1 MKELMEPIDQQIMMT
16 DDREEMLMIACVMLA
31 RSKEILV
38 NEIGIRATIDVII
51 SSVND
56 IRQLQLQFITIKMP
70 MRKREIMNWI
80 GEGNNPT
87 ANSMLMAMLGSDAL
101 VEKWW
106 NSPNKAFDNKCPV
119 DVDQKDVV
127 EYLMFHTFG
136 YGGS

>member
-56 IRQLQLQFITIKMP
+56 IR
-70 MRKREIMNWI
+70 
-80 GEGNNPT
+80 
-87 ANSMLMAMLGSDAL
+87 
-101 VEKWW
+101 
-106 NSPNKAFDNKCPV
+106 
-119 DVDQKDVV
+119 
-127 EYLMFHTFG
+127 
-136 YGGS
+136 